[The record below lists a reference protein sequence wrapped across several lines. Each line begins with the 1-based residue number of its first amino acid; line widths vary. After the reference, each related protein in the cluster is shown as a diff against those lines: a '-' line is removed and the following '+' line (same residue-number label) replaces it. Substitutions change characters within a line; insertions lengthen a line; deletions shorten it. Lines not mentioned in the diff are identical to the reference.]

1 MLLPSRPAVYVW
13 RTLQQHRSV
22 HYDRTNGCYNIGGYY
37 QFSDGLRVEPTT
49 VTLRGGVK
57 LLTPSLPS
65 APLPKSN
72 YKAQTLDG
80 HAWLKEKRDLQSTGP
95 CTTTTMITARGS

>member
-1 MLLPSRPAVYVW
+1 ML
-13 RTLQQHRSV
+13 QHW
-22 HYDRTNGCYNIGGYY
+22 GYY

-65 APLPKSN
+65 APLPRSN
-72 YKAQTLDG
+72 YKAQTTERPSLAQG
-80 HAWLKEKRDLQSTGP
+80 MQKQEQGP
-95 CTTTTMITARGS
+95 CTTTTTTMTMIRGR